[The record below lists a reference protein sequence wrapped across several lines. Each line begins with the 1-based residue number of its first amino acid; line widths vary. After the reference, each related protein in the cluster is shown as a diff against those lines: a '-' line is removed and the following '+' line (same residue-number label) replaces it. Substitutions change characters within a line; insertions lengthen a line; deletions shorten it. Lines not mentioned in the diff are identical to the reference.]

1 MQILHIITTYRY
13 IGLFIL
19 LALEYFILIV
29 PGETELTTA
38 GALTRIPHY
47 HLTPFAV
54 IVAAGLGTFSG
65 AMIAYGLGRLLGR
78 PFIVKYGKY
87 IFLSEARLQRSEE
100 LFAKYTILTIVLS
113 RYIAFVRDIIPY
125 VAGINRVKLRIF
137 APVLF
142 LSSFLWTA
150 SFVLLGGV
158 IVDAFRFIA
167 THDRQDTVVIVLA
180 LLVAGA
186 AYYWLHRKLR

>member
-1 MQILHIITTYRY
+1 MQILAIITTYRY

-47 HLTPFAV
+47 HLAPVPV
-54 IVAAGLGTFSG
+54 ILATGLGTFAG
-65 AMIAYGLGRLLGR
+65 AMIAYGLGRWLGR

-87 IFLSEARLQRSEE
+87 VFLTEARLQRSES
-100 LFAKYTILTIVLS
+100 LFQKYTILTIVVS
-113 RYIAFVRDIIPY
+113 RYIAFVRDIVPY

-137 APVLF
+137 VPVLL
-142 LSSFLWTA
+142 LSSLLWTT

-158 IVDAFRFIA
+158 VVEAVHWILA
-167 THDRQDTVVIVLA
+167 HWKQDTAFIVVAVLVTVG
-180 LLVAGA
+180 LYL
-186 AYYWLHRKLR
+186 YIHRKLR